1 MYVAFSVSTTS
12 WFNTVV
18 LLLHILEVIVFGLP
32 VGMHAYDLTYM
43 YEKCNVELL
52 STSTSTMLQFD
63 QVLEALS
70 STLEKVL
77 KALLKIKHKH

>member
-1 MYVAFSVSTTS
+1 MCTLHSV
-12 WFNTVV
+12 F
-18 LLLHILEVIVFGLP
+18 LLQLVQSVLEVIVFGLP